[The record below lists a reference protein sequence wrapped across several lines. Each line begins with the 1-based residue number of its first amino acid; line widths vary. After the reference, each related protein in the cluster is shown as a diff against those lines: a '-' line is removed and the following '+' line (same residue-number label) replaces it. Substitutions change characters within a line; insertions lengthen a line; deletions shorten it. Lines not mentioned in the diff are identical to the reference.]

1 MQRYI
6 KCAKHIKC
14 EFNYSFILSFN
25 HSYVTSFLIF
35 AKSSLPLELFFL
47 FCFLKLEV
55 QLHSSLHDSKNSLL
69 SLWLCHGFSEIKTM
83 LFVVKDIFRPAHLA
97 LRWYEEYLSS
107 HAQM

>member
-1 MQRYI
+1 MQNTLSVSLTI
-6 KCAKHIKC
+6 H
-14 EFNYSFILSFN
+14 SFF
-25 HSYVTSFLIF
+25 HSVIHTLLLNFCQIISTIGT
-35 AKSSLPLELFFL
+35 LFFCFV

-97 LRWYEEYLSS
+97 LRWYEGYLSS